1 MAILAP
7 NFAQQWLDGNG
18 DPLSNGTIETYEAG
32 TSTPKDTYTD
42 AGGGSAN
49 TNPIVLD
56 ADGRANI
63 WLGGGSYKFILKN
76 SSGVTVKTVDD
87 VQGANSSGFNN
98 QVITTSTGIAIDS
111 DHKNNIIICSSALTL
126 DLLSSVTASEGF
138 SFTVKNASSGDVV
151 IDPDGSETIDGVA
164 TLTIPK
170 NSSAIITSDGAN
182 WVSTEMQSL
191 TKTSNTYSGDNT
203 FTGKII
209 FPKKSE
215 LTIDDGE
222 ITVTGTNHDVG
233 AESAASSDNLH
244 TINGGSDGMFATL
257 TPRNNSETIVVQH
270 DVGNIVTPDGF
281 DIELDSTAKSMLV
294 QFDGGLNKW
303 LVIAK
308 PVSPIV
314 NQRFIA
320 GMELSKDTDDD
331 HDMLI
336 KAGQCANEGATEYLT
351 LDSDLTKQIDATWAE
366 GDDAGGMFT
375 GSVGNSTTY
384 YIWLIKKTAD
394 GTVDAGYD
402 TSSTGANAPSGWTA
416 ERLLGLVRTDSSAN
430 LDDIVHYRQDYKLFE
445 SGYKAISTS
454 SETPYAHLLG
464 KEPDH
469 LWGKMLCTSD
479 NIGWTAGEVCYVSLP
494 HWGYTSAIGINVQI
508 DATNLTVRIN
518 SAVPMF
524 IKTSYSTNTIT
535 AGSWNIKY
543 FARVSY

>member
-1 MAILAP
+1 MTGIKDYSTTPSSNTAYFPENMDPADVNNNMRQVQADIREWYETEFRDLGHTPTYASTTSFTIAGDVTDIYVANRRVEMYGTTMGTFFGSIASSSYSSPNTTVNMTMDSGSLTANLSRVRVGINPTNNPVPVGAVEGAISAAD
-7 NFAQQWLDGNG
+7 NVSFSGNNTF
-18 DPLSNGTIETYEAG
+18 SG
-32 TSTPKDTYTD
+32 TSGFSGNVTM
-42 AGGGSAN
+42 SAN
-49 TNPIVLD
+49 
-56 ADGRANI
+56 
-63 WLGGGSYKFILKN
+63 
-76 SSGVTVKTVDD
+76 
-87 VQGANSSGFNN
+87 
-98 QVITTSTGIAIDS
+98 
-111 DHKNNIIICSSALTL
+111 
-126 DLLSSVTASEGF
+126 AS
-138 SFTVKNASSGDVV
+138 
-151 IDPDGSETIDGVA
+151 
-164 TLTIPK
+164 
-170 NSSAIITSDGAN
+170 
-182 WVSTEMQSL
+182 
-191 TKTSNTYSGDNT
+191 
-203 FTGKII
+203 FTGKVI

-215 LTIDDGE
+215 LTIDTGE

-351 LDSDLTKQIDATWAE
+351 LASDLTKQIDATWAE

-454 SETPYAHLLG
+454 SQTNYAHLLG

-543 FARVSY
+543 YARVSY